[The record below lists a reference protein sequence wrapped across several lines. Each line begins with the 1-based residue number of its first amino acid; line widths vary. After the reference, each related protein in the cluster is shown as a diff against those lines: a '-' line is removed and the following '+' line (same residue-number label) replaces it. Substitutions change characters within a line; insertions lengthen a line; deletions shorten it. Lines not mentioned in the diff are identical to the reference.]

1 MSPKKKCAGCC
12 RILEKNIAS
21 MQCGQCKD
29 NYHTV
34 RVNIDDEKFSMLT
47 KEWKANWTCPVCVCR
62 KPRTRDNTNTPVR
75 SGSSG
80 GVTASGATVT
90 PITYITDE
98 LAASPASYENITRR
112 TKVVATK
119 SNRSPSPDISHE
131 NTVEAEAIG
140 SSAAYVTENRL
151 REILRQEISHV
162 LKTTIRDLV
171 SEEFSSIKQEISNF
185 NDSLNFFNSCIENIK
200 KEMEEKTATIKNL
213 LTENASLQY
222 TVSDLS
228 NRMGTLE
235 QVLRESNVEINGIP
249 ERKSENLVNIITQV
263 AKSADHELLVEDIL
277 HVTRVAKLNP
287 KTDRA
292 RTVVVKLRSLRC
304 RDALLAAVAT
314 YNKRNPTNKLSTSHL
329 GFEGP
334 STPVFVAEHLSTSNK
349 SLHTAARKKKRE
361 LGYKYVWV
369 RNGRIYMRKDDFRIF
384 GIWTV

>member
-1 MSPKKKCAGCC
+1 MTAIDIRNRLS
-12 RILEKNIAS
+12 E
-21 MQCGQCKD
+21 
-29 NYHTV
+29 V
-34 RVNIDDEKFSMLT
+34 R
-47 KEWKANWTCPVCVCR
+47 
-62 KPRTRDNTNTPVR
+62 
-75 SGSSG
+75 
-80 GVTASGATVT
+80 
-90 PITYITDE
+90 E
-98 LAASPASYENITRR
+98 LH
-112 TKVVATK
+112 VVATK

-140 SSAAYVTENRL
+140 SSAAYVTENCL

-185 NDSLNFFNSCIENIK
+185 NDSLNFFNSCFENIK

-213 LTENASLQY
+213 LTENASVQY

-235 QVLRESNVEINGIP
+235 QVLRESNVEILVNGIP

-263 AKSADHELLVEDIL
+263 AKYAAHELLVEDIL
-277 HVTRVAKLNP
+277 HVTRVAKINP

-292 RTVVVKLRSLRC
+292 RTVVIKLRSLRQ

-334 STPVFVAEHLSTSNK
+334 STLFIAEHLSPSNK
-349 SLHTAARKKKRE
+349 SLHAAARKKKRE

-369 RNGRIYMRKDDFRIF
+369 RNGRIYMRKDDFSQALLIRNMDCLNN
-384 GIWTV
+384 VK